1 MQVVRNNSIQD
12 RVALERSITFKDY
25 VAIGFGV
32 MIGVGWV
39 VYSGQWLISGG
50 TLGAVMAF
58 IIAGVLFVPVGK
70 CYAELTAAIPVTG
83 GELAF
88 AFKAFG
94 PFGAF
99 LTAWVLAL
107 AYVSVVPFETIAIGA
122 MTEAILP
129 RFVTPVLYEVQG
141 YPIRMSALVPGIL
154 AGLCVAW
161 LNWSGARDTARFQK
175 IVIVAMLGCTLL
187 FVAIAVVRG
196 DLANFR
202 PLFAGAGDWWRFAP
216 TSILAVLVV
225 VPFFLGGFDCIP
237 QAAEEAGLSMK
248 PRQLGVAILTAIAV
262 GVCFYVVIIVI
273 LSYLVSG
280 EELTRIVER
289 KDELPLAVVFR
300 EKFALDWAATTVL
313 VAALLGIISTLN
325 GIFMAGTRL
334 LFALG
339 RGGLLP
345 AWFAQIHPQ
354 RHTPHNAVKF
364 VGLIAVLGPFVGS
377 AALSLIVNSV
387 SLAFVGAFLMTGLS
401 TLRLRRLEPGLK
413 RPYHAGTINIWI
425 AIVVC
430 AALCMLML
438 IPASP
443 AFAGGGTI
451 AVFGVW
457 LTLGLALYLYESRNN
472 RLSPEQQSRQ
482 ILGDYS

>member
-1 MQVVRNNSIQD
+1 MQD
-12 RVALERSITFKDY
+12 RVALDRSITFRDY

-50 TLGAVMAF
+50 TIGAILAF
-58 IIAGVLFVPVGK
+58 LIAGILFVPVGR

-107 AYVSVVPFETIAIGA
+107 AYVAVVPFETIAIGA

-129 RFVTPVLYEVQG
+129 QFVTPALYEVQE
-141 YPIRMSALVPGIL
+141 YPIRMSALLPGIL
-154 AGLCVAW
+154 AGLGVAW
-161 LNWSGARDTARFQK
+161 LNWSGARETARFQK

-202 PLFAGAGDWWRFAP
+202 PLFSGTGDWWRIAP
-216 TSILAVLVV
+216 ASILAVLVV

-248 PRQLGVAILTAIAV
+248 PRQLGVAILTAIGI
-262 GVCFYVVIIVI
+262 GVCFYVVIIMI

-280 EELTRIVER
+280 EELVQIVER

-300 EKFALDWAATTVL
+300 EKFELDWAATTVL
-313 VAALLGIISTLN
+313 TAALLGLVSTLN
-325 GIFMAGTRL
+325 GIFMASARL

-345 AWFAQIHPQ
+345 SWFAQVHPQ
-354 RHTPHNAVKF
+354 RRTPHNAVKF

-377 AALSLIVNSV
+377 AALKLIVNSV
-387 SLAFVGAFLMTGLS
+387 SLAFVGAYLMTGLAAQ
-401 TLRLRRLEPGLK
+401 RLRRLEPLLK
-413 RPYHAGTINIWI
+413 RPYRAGAISIWG

-430 AALCMLML
+430 ATLCALIL

-451 AVFGVW
+451 AVVGVW
-457 LTLGLALYLYESRNN
+457 LALGLALYLYESRKN
-472 RLSPEQQSRQ
+472 RLSREQQSRQ
-482 ILGDYS
+482 ILGDYI